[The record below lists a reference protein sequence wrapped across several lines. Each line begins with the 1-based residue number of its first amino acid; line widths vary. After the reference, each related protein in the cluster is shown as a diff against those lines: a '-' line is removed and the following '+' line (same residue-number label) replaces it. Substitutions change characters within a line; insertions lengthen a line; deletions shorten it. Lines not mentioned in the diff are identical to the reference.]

1 MNSIQLDLR
10 LPNDSLGFVRR
21 ECPHC
26 RRQFKTRRRAFDG
39 RVLMRRLGAAVTHE
53 NAQDIQLGLGE
64 RFSCFYC
71 GKVGPADDFLTADQ
85 KEFVERLSTSLVEHL
100 RFEQLSQVVRT
111 LSDNPRP
118 TFVPVRPAAMPAGM
132 PGELEDMRPF
142 PLTCCN
148 DEVKAAAGWNQP
160 FHCPACGVRHAR
172 GGAPTHHKLQ
182 LTFVRE

>member
-1 MNSIQLDLR
+1 VTTLQLEVR
-10 LPNDSLGFVRR
+10 LPTDSLGFVRR

-39 RVLMRRLGAAVTHE
+39 RVLMRRLGAAVTHH
-53 NAQDIQLGLGE
+53 NAQEIQLGLGE
-64 RFSCFYC
+64 RYSCFYC

-85 KEFVERLSTSLVEHL
+85 VQFLEQLSTSLVELL
-100 RFEQLSQVVRT
+100 RYEQLSQVVRT

-118 TFVPVRPAAMPAGM
+118 TFVPVHPRPLPGAMPT
-132 PGELEDMRPF
+132 ELEDMRPL

-148 DEVKAAAGWNQP
+148 EVVKAAAGWDQP
-160 FHCPACGVRHAR
+160 FYCPSCGVRHSR
-172 GGAPTHHKLQ
+172 GGSPTRHKLQ